1 MEGWTHNPNSGY
13 PQDPDLPRQS
23 QYPDPEE
30 VGLSNSTWP
39 PPSSIEASFQPHGH
53 ETYTL
58 QNAQAEFESA
68 SALRRSQSREESDES
83 DFLEELN
90 DDE

>member
-1 MEGWTHNPNSGY
+1 MERLAQNQNLGH
-13 PQDPDLPRQS
+13 PQDTALPRQS

-30 VGLSNSTWP
+30 SGTTSSAWP

-53 ETYTL
+53 EPL
-58 QNAQAEFESA
+58 AWQNARAEFESA
-68 SALRRSQSREESDES
+68 SALRRSQSREPSEES
-83 DFLEELN
+83 DFLAELN